1 MATREQIQE
10 YLYIRDNIDMTVN
23 AVLNKIVSIDTIPE
37 GEEKN
42 MIELTVETVEK
53 KKEYMHEKVSYEAAI
68 YDYRVTE
75 HSNPKALRKIAA
87 EYGLD
92 PMDLSMEIYKT
103 TTDSNYVFTKAI
115 EGENISYAD
124 EEELWK
130 HLKSFVERNS
140 IPCSCRACFLLESS
154 IQAYKFC
161 ERWNIDNFY
170 QHGFLALWDLHKAAT
185 IEWIKKFEMRHRD
198 EIYNLCSKSCNKTC
212 SVAPVVPVC
221 STSMSN
227 K

>member
-10 YLYIRDNIDMTVN
+10 YLDIRDIIDKRIN
-23 AVLNKIVSIDTIPE
+23 AVLSKDVSIDTIPE

-53 KKEYMHEKVSYEAAI
+53 KKKYLHEKVLYEEAI
-68 YDYRVTE
+68 NDYKVTFG
-75 HSNPKALRKIAA
+75 SNLRAVKTVADKYKLPPKIL
-87 EYGLD
+87 LW
-92 PMDLSMEIYKT
+92 EIHFHART
-103 TTDSNYVFTKAI
+103 ESNYVFHKNKEI
-115 EGENISYAD
+115 EGEYISYAQ
-124 EEELWK
+124 EEELWQY
-130 HLKSFVERNS
+130 LKSLVEQDCMLS
-140 IPCSCRACFLLESS
+140 STCSCRACFLLESS
-154 IQAYKFC
+154 LYAY
-161 ERWNIDNFY
+161 E
-170 QHGFLALWDLHKAAT
+170 FLKMWKTNRCYPQCLDKAAL

-198 EIYNLCSKSCNKTC
+198 EIHNLCSKSCNKTC